1 MFFFS
6 IALLRLTSR
15 LPDLLLAVLSVFS
28 PAFEIVSLFL
38 FLRGNVA
45 YVSSALLSWPA
56 TLLSAREAVFF
67 TQRVRDVDKDG
78 IFILVSSD
86 GVDAGVRAPRVLDAV
101 LDLDESFLMTLPP
114 RCARSLLISVVSAD
128 GNESGNTLVLVFAI
142 EDEVGVDTELDA
154 MLLLDRQ
161 PYVTVLR
168 LLTGVLVT
176 SATSE
181 EFDSRALNFSFD
193 RGRWSRSLFVP

>member
-1 MFFFS
+1 MMFFFS
-6 IALLRLTSR
+6 TVLLRLTSR

-45 YVSSALLSWPA
+45 YVSSALLSWLA
-56 TLLSAREAVFF
+56 ALLSAREAVLFA
-67 TQRVRDVDKDG
+67 QRVRGVDKDG

-101 LDLDESFLMTLPP
+101 LDLDESFLITLPP

-128 GNESGNTLVLVFAI
+128 GSESGSALVLVLAI
-142 EDEVGVDTELDA
+142 KDEVGVDTRLDVT
-154 MLLLDRQ
+154 LLLDRQ
-161 PYVTVLR
+161 PYVTVPR
-168 LLTGVLVT
+168 LLTGVLLT

-181 EFDSRALNFSFD
+181 ELDSRALNFSLD
-193 RGRWSRSLFVP
+193 RGR